1 MPRVRCAAPVRFSM
15 SEREDALI
23 YLVIMFLVAGT
34 GLASLWVQQ
43 RRARAHLETVDGFRS
58 SLERLSQA
66 PTVARTRRR
75 PAAAPRAAA
84 PRRVASTSPG
94 RRGAPGHRSSR
105 HALDPQRRAAAKKRI
120 EARRRAAARSRSF

>member
-1 MPRVRCAAPVRFSM
+1 MPPVRCAAPVRFSM

-66 PTVARTRRR
+66 PTVARRRR
-75 PAAAPRAAA
+75 PAAASRAAA

-120 EARRRAAARSRSF
+120 EARRRAAARSRGF

>member
-1 MPRVRCAAPVRFSM
+1 MPPVRCAAPVRFSM

-66 PTVARTRRR
+66 PAVARPRRS
-75 PAAAPRAAA
+75 AGAPRAAA

>member
-1 MPRVRCAAPVRFSM
+1 M
-15 SEREDALI
+15 I

-58 SLERLSQA
+58 SLQKLSTA
-66 PTVARTRRR
+66 PTVGRSRR
-75 PAAAPRAAA
+75 RAAA
-84 PRRVASTSPG
+84 PVRRATPRPMTSSAPT
-94 RRGAPGHRSSR
+94 RKGAPGGHRSSR
-105 HALDPQRRAAAKKRI
+105 SSMDPARRAAARQRI